1 MGPSGGDLPDVTRWR
16 GLAVARRMGP
26 STGDGGIPRGQRRLP
41 LLSKSRFLAAEQCLL
56 RLWYECHARELA
68 APVDAET
75 QATFDAGH
83 AVGKLAT
90 TRYPGGERIDEDHAH
105 FAEALQHTARAMTS
119 GAPALFEAAFLH
131 EGVRVRTD
139 VLLRSPDDRW
149 DVLEVKSTSKPKPG
163 HLEDLALQVWVA
175 RGAGLDVRRAGLLT
189 LNNRYVHP
197 GGAHDVR
204 TLFRLHDRTEE
215 VQALES
221 ASGARVAELHA
232 MLRGD
237 AAPVRAVGLHCRD
250 PHDCAFLRH
259 CSRNVA
265 PASLPIT
272 SLPGLSKDKK
282 LALEQQGI
290 VELRQLPADFRLN
303 ELQQRVRRAM
313 LSGRAFVSPGLG
325 RELGRVTYPV
335 HHLDFEAFAGPLPRY
350 AGTSPFQ
357 AIPFQWSNHIE
368 HADGRLEHHE
378 YLCREDGD
386 PREELTTG
394 LLASLG
400 RAGSICVYS
409 GYETRVMRELSRAL
423 PRHRAALR
431 ALLPRVWDLLP
442 VVREHYYHPAFHG
455 SLSIKSVL
463 PALVPGL
470 SYDDLALRG
479 GREAAVA
486 YERGLE
492 SVDDEARRAIQ
503 RDLLEYC
510 ARDTLALVELRR
522 ALSAEHERTL
532 GG

>member
-1 MGPSGGDLPDVTRWR
+1 MPNDKTTERDE
-16 GLAVARRMGP
+16 
-26 STGDGGIPRGQRRLP
+26 I
-41 LLSKSRFLAAEQCLL
+41 
-56 RLWYECHARELA
+56 EL
-68 APVDAET
+68 
-75 QATFDAGH
+75 
-83 AVGKLAT
+83 
-90 TRYPGGERIDEDHAH
+90 
-105 FAEALQHTARAMTS
+105 EA
-119 GAPALFEAAFLH
+119 
-131 EGVRVRTD
+131 
-139 VLLRSPDDRW
+139 DRW
-149 DVLEVKSTSKPKPG
+149 DVLEVKSTSKPKSA
-163 HLEDLALQVWVA
+163 HVQDLAIGAWVA
-175 RGAGLDVRRAGLLT
+175 RGAGLDVRRVGLLT

-221 ASGARVAELHA
+221 GLGARIAGLHA
-232 MLRGD
+232 LLR
-237 AAPVRAVGLHCRD
+237 AEEAPVRGVGLHCRD
-250 PHDCAFLRH
+250 PHDCAFLPH

-265 PASLPIT
+265 PAELPIS

-282 LALEQQGI
+282 LWLEQRGI
-290 VELRQLPADFRLN
+290 VDLRQLPPDFRLN
-303 ELQQRVRRAM
+303 ELQLRVRRAM
-313 LSGRAFVSPGLG
+313 LSGRPFVSAGLA
-325 RELGRVTYPV
+325 RELGRVTHPV
-335 HHLDFEAFAGPLPRY
+335 HHLDFEAFADPLPRY

-378 YLCREDGD
+378 HLCREDGD

-400 RAGSICVYS
+400 RSGSICVYS
-409 GYETRVMRELSRAL
+409 GYEIRVIRELSRAL

-455 SLSIKSVL
+455 SFSIKSVL

-470 SYDDLALRG
+470 SYDDLELRS

-486 YERGLE
+486 YVRGLE
-492 SVDDEARRAIQ
+492 TVDESARRTIQ
-503 RDLLEYC
+503 RHLLEYC

-522 ALSAEHERTL
+522 ALSAEHRRMP
-532 GG
+532 GR